1 MTLNMKCFELLFCDI
16 KFFHPS
22 SFVII
27 LQQKYLLLPWF
38 IHLPI
43 EHRQDVQFANSQ
55 QLYYTLDQKFFFI
68 LKMKTNKLLS
78 LLKLM

>member
-16 KFFHPS
+16 KIFHPS

-43 EHRQDVQFANSQ
+43 EHRHDVQFANSHRIC
-55 QLYYTLDQKFFFI
+55 YSLDQNFLFI
-68 LKMKTNKLLS
+68 VEIKTHK
-78 LLKLM
+78 